1 MGDRQQV
8 DWWID
13 FGDEAVPKSTRGRAI
28 WHEGRRQRVIV
39 SILLEIHLM
48 AWSEIIPKSCR
59 SFKVEKAFW
68 QDAEGSDDDD
78 TQAAHCVPRQLVING
93 KHPHEI
99 LGKYSADRRDFVQGF
114 FGKTDIL
121 PVNFNKCDSRAERV
135 PKVNIAE
142 GFRKACRAAMTSGQI
157 TGKITP
163 QGVGTSIAN
172 AYSEYTSHARQTY
185 NICIVRLKQKLTRPS
200 IKQKDK
206 DKWKEQLAIT
216 QGYTQEVNNT
226 AAFTENVRLAA
237 VKDLIDLYKTLN
249 P

>member
-13 FGDEAVPKSTRGRAI
+13 YGDEAVPKSVKGKAI
-28 WHEGRRQRVIV
+28 WHEGRRQRTIV

-48 AWSEIIPKSCR
+48 ALTEIIPRSCR

-68 QDAEGSDDDD
+68 QDFEGCDEDA

-99 LGKYSADRRDFVQGF
+99 LLRYSRERRDFMQGF
-114 FGKTDIL
+114 FGKTDLL

-135 PKVNIAE
+135 PLVNIAE
-142 GFRKACRAAMTSGQI
+142 GFRKACRSAITSGQL
-157 TGKITP
+157 GEMNERS
-163 QGVGTSIAN
+163 VGTAVAA
-172 AYSEYTSHARQTY
+172 AYGHYMSHATY
-185 NICIVRLKQKLTRPS
+185 TYTICIQRLKLKLARPS
-200 IKQKDK
+200 IKQSDK

-216 QGYTQEVNNT
+216 QYYAQEVHNR
-226 AAFTENVRLAA
+226 AAFNENVRLAE
-237 VKDLIDLYKTLN
+237 VSKLLKLYRSF
-249 P
+249 